1 MKQTYTCWSC
11 GATHD
16 AVPQIYRTTECPSCE
31 ASVKVCKN
39 CKHYDESA
47 PHSCREP
54 VAEPVRDKEQAN
66 FCSYFQPSTGGGK
79 RREEVEDARAKLE
92 ALFKGLD

>member
-11 GATHD
+11 GQTHD
-16 AVPQIYRTTECPSCE
+16 AVPQIFRTTECPGCE

-47 PHSCREP
+47 PQSCREP
-54 VAEPVRDKEQAN
+54 VAESVREKEQAN
-66 FCSYFQPSTGGGK
+66 FCAYFQPSVGGGK
-79 RREEVEDARAKLE
+79 RSEEVEDARAKLE